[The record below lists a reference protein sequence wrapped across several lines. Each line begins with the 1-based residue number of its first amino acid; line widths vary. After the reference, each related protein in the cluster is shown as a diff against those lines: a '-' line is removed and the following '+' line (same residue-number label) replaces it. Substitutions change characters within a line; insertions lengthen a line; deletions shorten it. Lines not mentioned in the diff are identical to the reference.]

1 MLGFLAVAVGG
12 AWCAPQPSHW
22 EGGMLLLHG
31 LLGPLP
37 QKVWC
42 GMVWCGVALC
52 GVLVVW
58 CGVVCCAVLWCAVH
72 GVPWCA
78 VVWCVGSAVWCVM
91 VWSGL
96 EGTGRRCIAVG
107 GSGITLKSI
116 TPCQAQCRVVLKALD
131 CTTREACCA
140 TA

>member
-1 MLGFLAVAVGG
+1 M
-12 AWCAPQPSHW
+12 
-22 EGGMLLLHG
+22 
-31 LLGPLP
+31 
-37 QKVWC
+37 
-42 GMVWCGVALC
+42 
-52 GVLVVW
+52 VW

-107 GSGITLKSI
+107 GSGIML
-116 TPCQAQCRVVLKALD
+116 
-131 CTTREACCA
+131 
-140 TA
+140 